1 MGVGKKCVYLDTE
14 VTSINVVAQEEVTRG
29 CWAAAELKQFHEVV
43 LGIVRT
49 GGHSIAPIARKDSH
63 IGRGYHRRLT
73 GGDGR

>member
-49 GGHSIAPIARKDSH
+49 GGHSIAPMARKDSH